1 MNLSSNFLQIAIPV
15 GFDMKIADT
24 RSVDFYV
31 SAAGQFTYQVASSYY
46 VLSDDYKNYLKQ
58 PDIDRKF
65 NINTAIEAFASFEA
79 GGITWQAGPQIR
91 YQLLPGSKD
100 VYPIREHLIDYGF
113 KVGVVKKLK

>member
-1 MNLSSNFLQIAIPV
+1 MNLSSNFLQLAVPV

-31 SAAGQFTYQVASSYY
+31 SASGQFTYQIASSYY
-46 VLSDDYKNYLKQ
+46 ILSDDYKNYLKQ

-65 NINTAIEAFASFEA
+65 NINTAVEAFASFDA

-100 VYPIREHLIDYGF
+100 AYPIREHLIDYGF
-113 KVGVVKKLK
+113 KIGVVKKLK